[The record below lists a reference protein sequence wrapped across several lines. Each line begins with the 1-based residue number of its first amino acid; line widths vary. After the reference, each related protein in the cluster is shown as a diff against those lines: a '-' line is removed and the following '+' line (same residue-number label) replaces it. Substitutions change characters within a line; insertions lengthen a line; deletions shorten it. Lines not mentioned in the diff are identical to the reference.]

1 MIHAWLYDRQPP
13 VIRSVLDDYNKLT
26 ITILFSVNLNI
37 LKNGLRIIGIGAEL
51 GREMS
56 LLLA

>member
-1 MIHAWLYDRQPP
+1 MIHTRLHDKWPHP
-13 VIRSVLDDYNKLT
+13 VLDGYNKLT

-56 LLLA
+56 SLLA